1 VNSVR
6 VKVVYFAQARESAGT
21 KEEEFVLTQPAYV
34 DHLYSL
40 LMKAHPELV
49 RIKDIIRIMVN
60 GRTVLGNVE
69 LKDEDRV
76 ALLPPVA
83 GG

>member
-1 VNSVR
+1 MNNVR

-21 KEEEFVLTQPAYV
+21 KEEELALASPAHV

-40 LMKAHPELV
+40 LMKAHPGLIK
-49 RIKDIIRIMVN
+49 IKDIVRIMVN

-69 LKDEDRV
+69 LKDGDRI